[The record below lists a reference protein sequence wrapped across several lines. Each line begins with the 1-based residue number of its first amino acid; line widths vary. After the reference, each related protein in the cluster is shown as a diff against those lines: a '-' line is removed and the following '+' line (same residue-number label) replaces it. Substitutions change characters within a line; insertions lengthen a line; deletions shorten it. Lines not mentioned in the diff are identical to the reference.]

1 MEKKK
6 IIKRSIVT
14 KSLRRRYKP
23 LVRKNVLSDK
33 KENFTK
39 PNEEDVQIVNK
50 GAIEVEKKGKKVK
63 KKDIETLT
71 VVENDSFVQP
81 KTLND

>member
-50 GAIEVEKKGKKVK
+50 GAIEVEKKEKRMK